1 VSGFTNPLAVCTSA
15 FYEGIFAAALFI
27 AGSPLQT
34 FYILLFPMNRIYEKL
49 LSKKI
54 GFKHVCEVGVY
65 IPETSNILEFIEA
78 GVRATLVEADPD
90 VSQKIVAAFGTK
102 NVRVYPVAV
111 WDTTGTLKL
120 SKAASSTFAVELP
133 NSPARENDRYH
144 ISEELTFEVPCV
156 QFSEIDDGT
165 IDLLSIDI
173 EGGEWYVLKHLRS
186 KPSVLSIET
195 HGKYYT
201 NPFMAEI
208 TAWLQERN
216 YTLWYK
222 DGSDSIYIKQGLFSV
237 STFDKLETKRAELVI
252 RWKKFKRIFKRRT

>member
-1 VSGFTNPLAVCTSA
+1 MVVCTPASC
-15 FYEGIFAAALFI
+15 EGIFVASLFI
-27 AGSPLQT
+27 TGSVVCSLLQA
-34 FYILLFPMNRIYEKL
+34 FFHSFLIMNRIYEKL
-49 LSKKI
+49 KSKKI

-90 VSQKIVAAFGTK
+90 IAKKIAAVFSTK
-102 NVRVYPVAV
+102 NVRIYPVAV

-133 NSPARENDRYH
+133 NSPARANDRYQ

-208 TAWLQERN
+208 TDWLQDN
-216 YTLWYK
+216 KYLLWYK
-222 DGSDSIYIKQGLFSV
+222 DGSDSVYIKQGLFAV
-237 STFDKLETKRAELVI
+237 STFDKLETKRAELAI
-252 RWKKFKRIFKRRT
+252 RWKKLKRIFKRHI